1 MIGHPK
7 STYQSSLSPRIGKR
21 FGVKGLI
28 GVQVSR
34 VPFISLIVEVASK
47 DILEAGRSDR
57 CSNTGCSGQYGGVV
71 VAAPASDRPAMAHE
85 GGLND

>member
-21 FGVKGLI
+21 FGVRGLM

-34 VPFISLIVEVASK
+34 GPFISLIVEVASK
-47 DILEAGRSDR
+47 DIVEAG
-57 CSNTGCSGQYGGVV
+57 
-71 VAAPASDRPAMAHE
+71 
-85 GGLND
+85 